1 MNDVTADA
9 LDRAWHRDSAR
20 ASLDRWRQV
29 CAQEGWSGV
38 PAREDLLVA
47 VFGASWYF
55 TRFIFFRGPD
65 AVRLLDEP
73 MPQQPWREYAAARLG
88 PAAAGDDV
96 EDALDRLRIARNEL
110 MLLALAGW
118 LDGRLDQAALEQALT
133 AVAESVLEVLME
145 RFLPDSGVAV
155 LGLGRFAGSEMTFGS
170 DLDLIFLYEGD
181 GTDPGGLYRGVRLLL
196 RHMATASPHGTLY
209 EVDMRLRPHGTGGAL
224 ITDAGAF
231 REYHAADRPV
241 WERQMMTRCR
251 AVCDPRGTGGAAMR
265 DVLPHIYGRHDPG
278 HLRSEIF
285 AMRMRVEREL
295 GRVEGKLE
303 LKRGMGGIMDVDF
316 ASHYLQLAHGADV
329 PSLRTCSTRVALR
342 AARDAGLVAGDVV
355 GDLLEGY
362 EFLKRIETCVRC
374 FDVRAT
380 SVLAREEAALAPVAR
395 AMGFG
400 DDVAAFEA
408 AYRRITASVRARFS
422 ELLGG

>member
-1 MNDVTADA
+1 
-9 LDRAWHRDSAR
+9 SAR
-20 ASLDRWRQV
+20 ASLDSWRQV
-29 CAQEGWSGV
+29 RAQEGWSGV

-241 WERQMMTRCR
+241 SERQMMTRCR
-251 AVCDPRGTGGAAMR
+251 PVYDPAADGERAMH
-265 DVLPHIYGRHDPG
+265 DVLPHIYGRRDAQQLG
-278 HLRSEIF
+278 SEIH

-295 GRVEGKLE
+295 GRVEGKFE
-303 LKRGMGGIMDVDF
+303 LKRGRGGIMDIDF
-316 ASHYLQLAHGADV
+316 A
-329 PSLRTCSTRVALR
+329 
-342 AARDAGLVAGDVV
+342 
-355 GDLLEGY
+355 
-362 EFLKRIETCVRC
+362 
-374 FDVRAT
+374 
-380 SVLAREEAALAPVAR
+380 
-395 AMGFG
+395 
-400 DDVAAFEA
+400 
-408 AYRRITASVRARFS
+408 
-422 ELLGG
+422 

>member
-1 MNDVTADA
+1 MNLTAA
-9 LDRAWHRDSAR
+9 ATLDRAWHRDSAQ

-29 CAQEGWSGV
+29 CAQEGWGDM

-55 TRFIFFRGPD
+55 TRFIFFRGPE

-73 MPQQPWREYAAARLG
+73 LPKQPWREYAASRLE

-110 MLLALAGW
+110 LLLALAGW
-118 LDGRLDQAALEQALT
+118 LDGRLEQPALEQALT
-133 AVAESVLEVLME
+133 AIAEAVLGVLVQ
-145 RFLPDSGVAV
+145 RFLGGTGVSV
-155 LGLGRFAGSEMTFGS
+155 LGLGRLAGAEMIFGS
-170 DLDLIFLYEGD
+170 DLDLIFLYGND
-181 GTDPGGLYRGVRLLL
+181 GADTTLVYRGVRALL

-231 REYHAADRPV
+231 REYHAAERPV

-251 AVCDPRGTGGAAMR
+251 PVYDPAADGERAMH
-265 DVLPHIYGRHDPG
+265 DVLPHIYGRRDAQQLG
-278 HLRSEIF
+278 SEIH

-295 GRVEGKLE
+295 GRVEGKFE
-303 LKRGMGGIMDVDF
+303 LKRGRGGIMDIDF

-329 PSLRTCSTRVALR
+329 PALRTCSTRAALHAAGDAGLIDGA
-342 AARDAGLVAGDVV
+342 AARD
-355 GDLLEGY
+355 LLDGY

-374 FDVRAT
+374 FDVKNT
-380 SVLAREEAALAPVAR
+380 SVLARDAAALAPVAR
-395 AMGFG
+395 AMGFEE
-400 DDVAAFEA
+400 DVAAFEA
-408 AYRRITASVRARFS
+408 AYRRMTAMVRGRF
-422 ELLGG
+422 EEVLGG